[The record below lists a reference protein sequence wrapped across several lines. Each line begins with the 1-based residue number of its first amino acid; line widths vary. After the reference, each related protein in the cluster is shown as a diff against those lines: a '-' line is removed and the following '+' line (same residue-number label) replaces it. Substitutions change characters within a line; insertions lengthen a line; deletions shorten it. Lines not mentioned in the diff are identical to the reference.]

1 MTGVQTCALPI
12 SFTIRAETYVFP
24 TSVPVA
30 VIKIFFDILLLRYK
44 SSADKN
50 ENQVLQASSV
60 REYIGLK
67 KQVNLMI

>member
-1 MTGVQTCALPI
+1 MC
-12 SFTIRAETYVFP
+12 IRDSP